1 MTDSSP
7 STGVTDESSFYAT
20 RGAFEGLPGR
30 VADGYA
36 WPAYDSHSL
45 DRVPGTAAAALGV
58 GFDRSLP
65 AAAVPDGEYEN
76 VVVLLID
83 GYGWDR
89 FQAGERPALL
99 DRLAAAGETTPI
111 TSVYPTE
118 TAAAITS
125 LNTGRTPA
133 EHGLLGW
140 NLRLPSVDRTVQ
152 TLPFLTRPAD
162 DARIAAADADGDTTA
177 GADGDTTADADGDT
191 TAGADGDTAAAD
203 SGPVAASTAP
213 TAPSVP
219 AETPP
224 TDLTTATDG
233 AVNGTDLFDGRSVYE
248 RLADAG
254 VESHAIQPSRVVGGP
269 YGEVATAGAQRHGVD
284 SVAAFA
290 LSIRRQLAAATEPTY
305 VYAYWPN
312 VDSAAHGAGTR
323 SPDYDAEL
331 AAVCA
336 AVERELD
343 RLDDATA
350 AETLLLATA
359 DHGHRQS
366 APSEAV
372 DLSALPAVWGN
383 LVRHDDGRPVLPTG
397 GPRNLHL
404 HVQPGTVDTVREA
417 LAAASFE
424 ARILDG
430 QTAVDDGLFGTG
442 EVSPKLRERAG
453 DLIVVPESVGVWFG
467 DEQGKLDFVGQHG
480 GQHPEE
486 THVPFVATP
495 LAEW

>member
-1 MTDSSP
+1 VTDSPP
-7 STGVTDESSFYAT
+7 SAGVADERSFYAT
-20 RGAFEGLPGR
+20 RGVFEALPGR
-30 VADGYA
+30 VADGYV
-36 WPAYDSHSL
+36 WPEYERCSL
-45 DRVPGTAAAALGV
+45 DRVPGTAARALGV
-58 GFDRSLP
+58 DLDRSLP
-65 AAAVPDGEYEN
+65 TETVPDGDYQN

-89 FQAGERPALL
+89 FRAGERPALL

-162 DARIAAADADGDTTA
+162 DARAAAAADETG
-177 GADGDTTADADGDT
+177 
-191 TAGADGDTAAAD
+191 
-203 SGPVAASTAP
+203 SVAP
-213 TAPSVP
+213 TAPSLP
-219 AETPP
+219 PETASG
-224 TDLTTATDG
+224 DLVDATDG
-233 AVNGTDLFDGRSVYE
+233 AVDGTDLFDGRSVYE
-248 RLADAG
+248 RLGEAG
-254 VESHAIQPSRVVGGP
+254 VESHAIQPSRIVGGP

-284 SVAAFA
+284 SVAGFA
-290 LSIRRQLAAATEPTY
+290 LSIRRQLAAATAPTY

-312 VDSAAHGAGTR
+312 VDSAAHDAGTQ
-323 SPDYDAEL
+323 SDDYAAEL
-331 AAVCA
+331 VAVCA

-343 RLDDATA
+343 RLDDTTA
-350 AETLLLATA
+350 AETLLLTTA

-366 APSEAV
+366 EPSAAV
-372 DLSALPAVWGN
+372 DLSEIPAVWEH
-383 LVRHDDGRPVLPTG
+383 LARHDDGRPVLPTG

-404 HVQPGTVDTVREA
+404 HVQPGEVETMRAA
-417 LAAASFE
+417 LAAAPFE

-430 QTAVDDGLFGTG
+430 ETAVDDGLFGTG
-442 EVSPKLRERAG
+442 PVSSKLRARVG
-453 DLIVVPESVGVWFG
+453 DLVVVPESVGVWFG
-467 DEQGKLDFVGQHG
+467 DEERKLEFVGQHG

-486 THVPFVATP
+486 AFVPFVATP

>member
-7 STGVTDESSFYAT
+7 STGVTDEASFYAT
-20 RGAFEGLPGR
+20 QGAFEGLPGQ

-58 GFDRSLP
+58 EFDRSLP
-65 AAAVPDGEYEN
+65 AAAVPDGDYQN

-152 TLPFLTRPAD
+152 TLPFLTRSAD
-162 DARIAAADADGDTTA
+162 DARIAAAADGN
-177 GADGDTTADADGDT
+177 
-191 TAGADGDTAAAD
+191 D
-203 SGPVAASTAP
+203 STDP

-219 AETPP
+219 SETPSAP
-224 TDLTTATDG
+224 LTDVTDD
-233 AVNGTDLFDGRSVYE
+233 AVDGTDLFDGRSVYE
-248 RLADAG
+248 RLGDAG
-254 VESHAIQPSRVVGGP
+254 VESHAIQPSRIVGGP

-290 LSIRRQLAAATEPTY
+290 LSIRRQLAAATQPAY

-312 VDSAAHGAGTR
+312 VDSAAHDAGTR
-323 SPDYDAEL
+323 SGEYEAEL

-343 RLDDATA
+343 RLDDTTA
-350 AETLLLATA
+350 EETLLVATA

-366 APSEAV
+366 TPSNAV
-372 DLSALPAVWGN
+372 DLSELPAVWEH
-383 LVRHDDGRPVLPTG
+383 LARHDDGRPVLPTG

-404 HVQPGTVDTVREA
+404 HIQPGEVETVRTA
-417 LAAASFE
+417 LAAAPFE

-430 QTAVDDGLFGTG
+430 QTAVDDGLFGAG
-442 EVSPKLRERAG
+442 AVSQKLRDRAG

-467 DEQGKLDFVGQHG
+467 DEQRKLDFVGQHG

-486 THVPFVATP
+486 LFVPFVATP
-495 LAEW
+495 LSAW

>member
-1 MTDSSP
+1 VTTTIQTLSKSDRTTDRQVVRDQKLQGLPATRVGVTDSSP
-7 STGVTDESSFYAT
+7 STGVTDETSFYAT

-30 VADGYA
+30 VTDGYA

-58 GFDRSLP
+58 EFDRSLP

-162 DARIAAADADGDTTA
+162 DARAAAAAEEDDT
-177 GADGDTTADADGDT
+177 D
-191 TAGADGDTAAAD
+191 
-203 SGPVAASTAP
+203 P
-213 TAPSVP
+213 TAPRVP
-219 AETPP
+219 PEREAA
-224 TDLTTATDG
+224 DLTSATDG
-233 AVNGTDLFDGRSVYE
+233 AVDGTDLFDGRSVYE
-248 RLADAG
+248 RLGDAG
-254 VESHAIQPSRVVGGP
+254 VESHAIQPSRIVGGP

-312 VDSAAHGAGTR
+312 VDSAAHDAGTR

-350 AETLLLATA
+350 EETLLVATA

-366 APSEAV
+366 EPSAAV
-372 DLSALPAVWGN
+372 DLSELPAVWEN
-383 LVRHDDGRPVLPTG
+383 LARHDDGRPVLPTG

-404 HVQPGTVDTVREA
+404 HVQPGAVDTVRAA
-417 LAAASFE
+417 LAAAPFE

-442 EVSPKLRERAG
+442 DVSPKLRERAG

-467 DEQGKLDFVGQHG
+467 DEERKLDFVGQHG

>member
-1 MTDSSP
+1 MTDSS
-7 STGVTDESSFYAT
+7 SSAGVTDERSFYAT
-20 RGAFEGLPGR
+20 RGVFEGLPGR

-36 WPAYDSHSL
+36 WPAYDQYSL
-45 DRVPGTAAAALGV
+45 DRVPGTAARALGV
-58 GFDRSLP
+58 DLDRSLP
-65 AAAVPDGEYEN
+65 AETVPAGDYQN

-162 DARIAAADADGDTTA
+162 DARAAAAAEEDDT
-177 GADGDTTADADGDT
+177 D
-191 TAGADGDTAAAD
+191 
-203 SGPVAASTAP
+203 P
-213 TAPSVP
+213 TAPRVP
-219 AETPP
+219 PKREPAA
-224 TDLTTATDG
+224 LTSATDD
-233 AVNGTDLFDGRSVYE
+233 AVDGTDLFDGRSVYE
-248 RLADAG
+248 RLGDAG
-254 VESHAIQPSRVVGGP
+254 VESHAIQPSRIVGGP

-284 SVAAFA
+284 SVAGFA

-312 VDSAAHGAGTR
+312 VDSAAHDAGTR
-323 SPDYDAEL
+323 SDDYAAEL

-350 AETLLLATA
+350 AETLFVATA

-366 APSEAV
+366 EPSDAV
-372 DLSALPAVWGN
+372 DLSEIPAVWAH
-383 LVRHDDGRPVLPTG
+383 LARHDDGRPVLPTG
-397 GPRNLHL
+397 GPRNVHL
-404 HVQPGTVDTVREA
+404 HVQPGEVETVRAA
-417 LAAASFE
+417 LAAAPFE

-442 EVSPKLRERAG
+442 DVSPKLRARVG

-467 DEQGKLDFVGQHG
+467 DEERKLEFVGQHG
-480 GQHPEE
+480 GQHAEE
-486 THVPFVATP
+486 TLVPLVATP

>member
-1 MTDSSP
+1 VTTTIPTPSRSDGPVAACRPTVCPADQKLQDRRPTRIGVTDSSP

-58 GFDRSLP
+58 EFDRSLP

-140 NLRLPSVDRTVQ
+140 NLRLPPVDRTVQ

-162 DARIAAADADGDTTA
+162 DARIAAANADGDTTAGADGDTTA

-191 TAGADGDTAAAD
+191 IAGADGDTTAGADGDTATAD
-203 SGPVAASTAP
+203 SDSVAVSVAP

-219 AETPP
+219 TETPP

-233 AVNGTDLFDGRSVYE
+233 AVDGTDLFDGRSVYE

-254 VESHAIQPSRVVGGP
+254 VESHAIQPSRIVGGP

-290 LSIRRQLAAATEPTY
+290 LSIRRQL
-305 VYAYWPN
+305 
-312 VDSAAHGAGTR
+312 GARTTTQSWRPSVRPSNGNSTDWTTR
-323 SPDYDAEL
+323 RPQRPSFS
-331 AAVCA
+331 
-336 AVERELD
+336 R
-343 RLDDATA
+343 RRTTATA
-350 AETLLLATA
+350 SRRRR
-359 DHGHRQS
+359 RQS
-366 APSEAV
+366 TSRRCPRCGRIWRDTTTVARCCRPAARGTSTSTSSRGQSTPCGGRSRRHRSRRGFWTARRQSTTGC
-372 DLSALPAVWGN
+372 SAR
-383 LVRHDDGRPVLPTG
+383 VRCR
-397 GPRNLHL
+397 RNSGS
-404 HVQPGTVDTVREA
+404 VPGT
-417 LAAASFE
+417 
-424 ARILDG
+424 
-430 QTAVDDGLFGTG
+430 
-442 EVSPKLRERAG
+442 
-453 DLIVVPESVGVWFG
+453 
-467 DEQGKLDFVGQHG
+467 
-480 GQHPEE
+480 
-486 THVPFVATP
+486 
-495 LAEW
+495 

>member
-1 MTDSSP
+1 MTDSSSP
-7 STGVTDESSFYAT
+7 VADERSFYAT
-20 RGAFEGLPGR
+20 RDTLDGVPGG

-36 WPAYDSHSL
+36 RPAYDRWSL
-45 DRVPGTAAAALGV
+45 DRVPGTAAEALGV
-58 GFDRSLP
+58 DFDRSLP
-65 AAAVPDGEYEN
+65 ATAVPSGDYRN

-89 FQAGERPALL
+89 FRAGPRPALL
-99 DRLAAAGETTPI
+99 DRLAAAGETTAI

-152 TLPFLTRPAD
+152 TLPFVTRPAD
-162 DARIAAADADGDTTA
+162 DTRA
-177 GADGDTTADADGDT
+177 
-191 TAGADGDTAAAD
+191 TAATEETSAVD
-203 SGPVAASTAP
+203 P

-219 AETPP
+219 AETGP
-224 TDLTTATDG
+224 TALTGATDG
-233 AVNGTDLFDGRSVYE
+233 AVDGTDLFDGRSVYE
-248 RLADAG
+248 RLAEAG
-254 VESHAIQPSRVVGGP
+254 VESHAIQPSRIVGGP
-269 YGEVATAGAQRHGVD
+269 YGEAATAGARRHGVD

-290 LSIRRQLAAATEPTY
+290 LSIRRRLAAATEPTY

-312 VDSAAHGAGTR
+312 VDGAAHDAGTR
-323 SPDYDAEL
+323 SADYDAEL
-331 AAVCA
+331 AAVCG

-343 RLDDATA
+343 RLDEGTA
-350 AETLLLATA
+350 DETLLLATA

-366 APSEAV
+366 EPSAAV
-372 DLSALPAVWGN
+372 DLSELPAVWGN
-383 LVRHDDGRPVLPTG
+383 LARHDDGRPVLPTG

-404 HVQPGTVDTVREA
+404 HLQPGTVETVRAA
-417 LAAASFE
+417 LAAAPFE

-430 QTAVDDGLFGTG
+430 QTAIDDGLFGTG
-442 EVSPKLRERAG
+442 SVSQKLRDRVG
-453 DLIVVPESVGVWFG
+453 DLVVVPESVGVWFG
-467 DEQGKLDFVGQHG
+467 DEARKLEFVGQHG

-486 THVPFVATP
+486 LFVPFVATP
-495 LAEW
+495 LSAW

>member
-58 GFDRSLP
+58 EFDRSLP

-99 DRLAAAGETTPI
+99 DRLAAAGETTLI

-140 NLRLPSVDRTVQ
+140 NLRLPPVDRTVQ

-162 DARIAAADADGDTTA
+162 DARIAAAN
-177 GADGDTTADADGDT
+177 ADGDT
-191 TAGADGDTAAAD
+191 TAGADGDTATAD
-203 SGPVAASTAP
+203 SDSVAVSTAP

-233 AVNGTDLFDGRSVYE
+233 AVDGTDLFDGRSVYE
-248 RLADAG
+248 RFADAG
-254 VESHAIQPSRVVGGP
+254 VESHAIQPSRIVGGP

-290 LSIRRQLAAATEPTY
+290 LSIRRQLATATEPTY

-312 VDSAAHGAGTR
+312 VDSAAHDAGTR

-350 AETLLLATA
+350 AETLFLATA

-366 APSEAV
+366 TPSEAV

-383 LVRHDDGRPVLPTG
+383 LARHDDGRPVLPTG

-404 HVQPGTVDTVREA
+404 HVQPGTVDTVRGA
-417 LAAASFE
+417 LAAAPFE

-442 EVSPKLRERAG
+442 EVSPKLRERVG
-453 DLIVVPESVGVWFG
+453 DLIVVPESVGVWFS
-467 DEQGKLDFVGQHG
+467 DEQRKLDFVGQHG

>member
-1 MTDSSP
+1 VRRRGDGSPAAVDQKLQDGPATPVGVTDSSA
-7 STGVTDESSFYAT
+7 STGVTDEESFYAT
-20 RGAFEGLPGR
+20 QGVFEELPGR

-36 WPAYDSHSL
+36 WPAYDRYSL
-45 DRVPGTAAAALGV
+45 DRVPGTAARALGV
-58 GFDRSLP
+58 DLDRSLP
-65 AAAVPDGEYEN
+65 TETVPAGDYQN
-76 VVVLLID
+76 VVVLLLD

-99 DRLAAAGETTPI
+99 DRLTAAGETTPI

-162 DARIAAADADGDTTA
+162 DARVAAAADGDN
-177 GADGDTTADADGDT
+177 
-191 TAGADGDTAAAD
+191 
-203 SGPVAASTAP
+203 STDP

-219 AETPP
+219 AETAPAE
-224 TDLTTATDG
+224 LASVTDG
-233 AVNGTDLFDGRSVYE
+233 AVDGTDLFDGRSVYE
-248 RLADAG
+248 RLGEAG
-254 VESHAIQPSRVVGGP
+254 VESHAIQPSRIVGGP

-290 LSIRRQLAAATEPTY
+290 LSIRRRLAAATEPTY

-312 VDSAAHGAGTR
+312 VDSAAHDAGTR
-323 SPDYDAEL
+323 SDDYAAEL

-350 AETLLLATA
+350 AETLLVATA

-366 APSEAV
+366 EPSAAV
-372 DLSALPAVWGN
+372 DLSAIPAVWEN
-383 LVRHDDGRPVLPTG
+383 LARHDDGRPVLPTG

-404 HVQPGTVDTVREA
+404 HVQPGRVETVRAA
-417 LAAASFE
+417 LAAAPFD
-424 ARILDG
+424 ARILDD
-430 QTAVDDGLFGTG
+430 QTAIDDGLFGTG
-442 EVSPKLRERAG
+442 DVSPKLRERVG
-453 DLIVVPESVGVWFG
+453 DLVVVPESVGVWFG
-467 DEQGKLDFVGQHG
+467 DEQRKLDFVGQHG

>member
-1 MTDSSP
+1 
-7 STGVTDESSFYAT
+7 
-20 RGAFEGLPGR
+20 
-30 VADGYA
+30 
-36 WPAYDSHSL
+36 
-45 DRVPGTAAAALGV
+45 
-58 GFDRSLP
+58 
-65 AAAVPDGEYEN
+65 

-140 NLRLPSVDRTVQ
+140 NLRLPPVDRTVQ

-162 DARIAAADADGDTTA
+162 DARIAAADT
-177 GADGDTTADADGDT
+177 
-191 TAGADGDTAAAD
+191 DGDTATAD
-203 SGPVAASTAP
+203 SDSVAVSVVP

-224 TDLTTATDG
+224 TGLTTATDG
-233 AVNGTDLFDGRSVYE
+233 AVDGTDLFDGRSVYE

-254 VESHAIQPSRVVGGP
+254 VESHAIQPSRIVGGP

-312 VDSAAHGAGTR
+312 VDSAAHDAGTR

-372 DLSALPAVWGN
+372 DLSKLPAVWEN
-383 LVRHDDGRPVLPTG
+383 LARHDDGRPVLPTG

-404 HVQPGTVDTVREA
+404 HVQPGAVDTVRGA
-417 LAAASFE
+417 LAAAPFE

-442 EVSPKLRERAG
+442 EVSPKLRERVG

-467 DEQGKLDFVGQHG
+467 DEQRKLDFVGQHG